1 MPKRCASA
9 ADQYKGRFENAV
21 IVLGSA
27 ADGKVMLVASVTPA
41 ISKTVQRG
49 PADLARL
56 RADGRRPRRR
66 TAGFRSGGRER
77 PVEARRGPR
86 ARCLNSSPQS
96 SEEPDPEIPVGGCV
110 GVFALP
116 LLVLLAQAEPP
127 PSLAQDVS
135 GADVRPADPYQ
146 ARGLR
151 PRRRQ
156 SADEPRFVAPTRR
169 DRIGRIWAPVAVNGK
184 GPYRLVLA
192 TGASHSALTP
202 RLAEALGI
210 QADPADTIMLRGAT
224 GSVTVPMVPID
235 TLEIG
240 DLLMEPGQLAIIP
253 DALAGADGVLGME
266 ELANKRIH
274 IDFRH
279 DRITIMRSR
288 NQRAA
293 GGFVTIPVKFL
304 HDRLL
309 VVDAS
314 MGGVPVKAIIDTGG
328 ETTLGN
334 VALRLALAERRQNQ
348 VPGRQARPDHR
359 VDTRHAGW
367 HSPGNAHSLLGND
380 HGAKFF
386 DDLRGLRDIQALEV
400 DGRAGHAD
408 RHGRARAP
416 RHADHRLPAQGTA
429 GEAAP
434 ELVVR
439 GRQSEVKWGSSR
451 CLS

>member
-1 MPKRCASA
+1 
-9 ADQYKGRFENAV
+9 
-21 IVLGSA
+21 
-27 ADGKVMLVASVTPA
+27 
-41 ISKTVQRG
+41 
-49 PADLARL
+49 
-56 RADGRRPRRR
+56 
-66 TAGFRSGGRER
+66 
-77 PVEARRGPR
+77 
-86 ARCLNSSPQS
+86 
-96 SEEPDPEIPVGGCV
+96 V

-127 PSLAQDVS
+127 PSLAQDVRVPTS
-135 GADVRPADPYQ
+135 DRPILIKPVVFDHVDVI
-146 ARGLR
+146 G
-151 PRRRQ
+151 
-156 SADEPRFVAPTRR
+156 DEPRFVAPTRR

-224 GSVTVPMVPID
+224 GSVAVPMVPIA

-240 DLLMEPGQLAIIP
+240 DLLMEPGKLAIIP

-279 DRITIMRSR
+279 DRITIVRSR

-293 GGFVTIPVKFL
+293 GGFATIPVKFL

-348 VPGRQARPDHR
+348 DQEGRLDQIIGSTLDMQVGTRLETPTLALGTIMVRSSSMTFADFEIFKHWKLTDEPAMLIGMD
-359 VDTRHAGW
+359 VLGLLDTLIIDYRRKE
-367 HSPGNAHSLLGND
+367 LQVKL
-380 HGAKFF
+380 
-386 DDLRGLRDIQALEV
+386 
-400 DGRAGHAD
+400 
-408 RHGRARAP
+408 P
-416 RHADHRLPAQGTA
+416 RN
-429 GEAAP
+429 
-434 ELVVR
+434 
-439 GRQSEVKWGSSR
+439 
-451 CLS
+451 

>member
-1 MPKRCASA
+1 M
-9 ADQYKGRFENAV
+9 
-21 IVLGSA
+21 
-27 ADGKVMLVASVTPA
+27 
-41 ISKTVQRG
+41 
-49 PADLARL
+49 
-56 RADGRRPRRR
+56 
-66 TAGFRSGGRER
+66 
-77 PVEARRGPR
+77 
-86 ARCLNSSPQS
+86 
-96 SEEPDPEIPVGGCV
+96 

-127 PSLAQDVS
+127 PSLAQDVRVPTS
-135 GADVRPADPYQ
+135 DRPIRIKPVVFDHVDVI
-146 ARGLR
+146 G
-151 PRRRQ
+151 
-156 SADEPRFVAPTRR
+156 DEPRFVAPTRR

-202 RLAEALGI
+202 HLAEALGI

-224 GSVTVPMVPID
+224 GSVAVPMVPID

-240 DLLMEPGQLAIIP
+240 DLLMEPGKLAIIP

-279 DRITIMRSR
+279 DRITIVRSR

-293 GGFVTIPVKFL
+293 GGFETIPVKFL

-348 VPGRQARPDHR
+348 EQEGRLDQIIGSTLDMQVGTRLETPTLALGTIMVRSSSMTFADFEIFKHWKLTDEPAMLIGMD
-359 VDTRHAGW
+359 VLGLLDTLIIDYRRKE
-367 HSPGNAHSLLGND
+367 LQVKL
-380 HGAKFF
+380 
-386 DDLRGLRDIQALEV
+386 
-400 DGRAGHAD
+400 
-408 RHGRARAP
+408 P
-416 RHADHRLPAQGTA
+416 RN
-429 GEAAP
+429 
-434 ELVVR
+434 
-439 GRQSEVKWGSSR
+439 
-451 CLS
+451 